1 MSSVFNSQNIE
12 RMRVN
17 GNEIA
22 LAKINGNVVFQKNK
36 LLKTFFGDSKQN
48 TTTGKN
54 LLPFPYSANEKT
66 QNGINFKANN
76 DGSITINGTS
86 TDNAYFALL
95 GYGDISGQ
103 VKIEGNYIS
112 GGSED
117 IIINVNYFDGEYH
130 TLATNKGGSTKIDKS
145 VYEKGYIE
153 IYIPQNKN
161 FNNYIIKPILSYEI
175 VNYWEPYTGGKP
187 SPNPDYPQKISSI
200 NGVNLKLVGKNLFDK
215 NTQNFINGFLSDTR
229 NTIVDSNNVKTFFI
243 PCNPNSI
250 YTISKQKGNYFR
262 VATTIYE
269 PSLGISLSQIIVN
282 NNSSSIT
289 INTNN
294 DSKYLLFNV
303 YDKTQDFVSESDMLN
318 SIQLEKGSQV
328 TTYEPYK
335 NQNIPINLQ
344 NNILAKVGDYADELQ
359 VYLNG
364 DVKLVKK
371 TGEILLNGTESK
383 WSFVESG
390 SIWPF
395 RYVNEEIKF
404 NNSNFTVFNY
414 LCDYYI
420 PKSATMYNNSIGQL
434 GLTQSVCFRND
445 SIESL
450 EEFKEWLSLHNT
462 KVFFQLEEILEPKR
476 IQNIKEELNQFGD
489 YSNIEIETTYS

>member
-1 MSSVFNSQNIE
+1 MSSIFNSQNIE

-187 SPNPDYPQKISSI
+187 SPSPDYPQKISSI
-200 NGVNLKLVGKNLFDK
+200 NGVNLK
-215 NTQNFINGFLSDTR
+215 ISNG
-229 NTIVDSNNVKTFFI
+229 
-243 PCNPNSI
+243 
-250 YTISKQKGNYFR
+250 SKELK
-262 VATTIYE
+262 
-269 PSLGISLSQIIVN
+269 
-282 NNSSSIT
+282 
-289 INTNN
+289 
-294 DSKYLLFNV
+294 
-303 YDKTQDFVSESDMLN
+303 
-318 SIQLEKGSQV
+318 
-328 TTYEPYK
+328 
-335 NQNIPINLQ
+335 IPINLQ
-344 NNILAKVGDYADELQ
+344 GNILAKVGDYADELQ
-359 VYLNG
+359 VYSNG
-364 DVKLVKK
+364 DVKIVKK
-371 TGEILLNGTESK
+371 ISKTILDNTAKYEKSSYSTNDYFKGYLSGYGNDIYFEFTKKINTHFQAGEYTQTSQGEMLANRRQLHIQILASRLSENSVTGL
-383 WSFVESG
+383 
-390 SIWPF
+390 
-395 RYVNEEIKF
+395 
-404 NNSNFTVFNY
+404 
-414 LCDYYI
+414 
-420 PKSATMYNNSIGQL
+420 Q
-434 GLTQSVCFRND
+434 
-445 SIESL
+445 
-450 EEFKEWLSLHNT
+450 EWLGNNNVTVLRQLINPTTT
-462 KVFFQLEEILEPKR
+462 K
-476 IQNIKEELNQFGD
+476 IQNIKEELNSFGD
-489 YSNIEIETTYS
+489 YSNIEIETTYE

>member
-17 GNEIA
+17 NNEIA

-36 LLKTFFGDSKQN
+36 LLKIFLGDSKQD
-48 TTTGKN
+48 TT
-54 LLPFPYSANEKT
+54 S
-66 QNGINFKANN
+66 GINYIKNSTYYNWVNNSNATHEKNNEYIKIIPPTQSGYTSGIYVDTYTSQKKEWKEDVSPLLNKQVIFSFFAKADLNRTIYCQCGN
-76 DGSITINGTS
+76 DKENYFSLTNQWQRFIIKTTFTSATILTFYSGNTLSS
-86 TDNAYFALL
+86 TPFYIK
-95 GYGDISGQ
+95 DIML
-103 VKIEGNYIS
+103 IEGT
-112 GGSED
+112 ED
-117 IIINVNYFDGEYH
+117 
-130 TLATNKGGSTKIDKS
+130 
-145 VYEKGYIE
+145 
-153 IYIPQNKN
+153 
-161 FNNYIIKPILSYEI
+161 KPY
-175 VNYWEPYTGGKP
+175 EPYTGGKP

-200 NGVNLKLVGKNLFDK
+200 NGVNLK
-215 NTQNFINGFLSDTR
+215 ISNG
-229 NTIVDSNNVKTFFI
+229 
-243 PCNPNSI
+243 
-250 YTISKQKGNYFR
+250 SKELK
-262 VATTIYE
+262 
-269 PSLGISLSQIIVN
+269 
-282 NNSSSIT
+282 
-289 INTNN
+289 
-294 DSKYLLFNV
+294 
-303 YDKTQDFVSESDMLN
+303 
-318 SIQLEKGSQV
+318 
-328 TTYEPYK
+328 
-335 NQNIPINLQ
+335 IPINLQ
-344 NNILAKVGDYADELQ
+344 GNILAKVGDYADELQ
-359 VYLNG
+359 VYSNG

>member
-1 MSSVFNSQNIE
+1 MSSINGQNIE

-17 GNEIA
+17 GNEIE

-86 TDNAYFALL
+86 TGNAYFALL

-130 TLATNKGGSTKIDKS
+130 TLATNKSGSTKIDKS

-175 VNYWEPYTGGKP
+175 INYWEPYTGGKP

-200 NGVNLKLVGKNLFDK
+200 NGVNLK
-215 NTQNFINGFLSDTR
+215 ISNG
-229 NTIVDSNNVKTFFI
+229 
-243 PCNPNSI
+243 
-250 YTISKQKGNYFR
+250 SKELK
-262 VATTIYE
+262 
-269 PSLGISLSQIIVN
+269 
-282 NNSSSIT
+282 
-289 INTNN
+289 
-294 DSKYLLFNV
+294 
-303 YDKTQDFVSESDMLN
+303 
-318 SIQLEKGSQV
+318 
-328 TTYEPYK
+328 
-335 NQNIPINLQ
+335 IPINLQ
-344 NNILAKVGDYADELQ
+344 GNILAKVGDYADELQ
-359 VYLNG
+359 IYSNG
-364 DVKLVKK
+364 DIVLNKK
-371 TGEILLNGTESK
+371 IEKTIFDGDENWVISSLSLEGFSSFYIENILDYNKGEDDIPM
-383 WSFVESG
+383 
-390 SIWPF
+390 I
-395 RYVNEEIKF
+395 
-404 NNSNFTVFNY
+404 
-414 LCDYYI
+414 CDYFI
-420 PKSATMYNNSIGQL
+420 QKNFINWEGLLAESFIENASNTIGIRL
-434 GLTQSVCFRND
+434 
-445 SIESL
+445 
-450 EEFKEWLSLHNT
+450 
-462 KVFFQLEEILEPKR
+462 PKR
-476 IQNIKEELNQFGD
+476 IANSLTEFKNWLQSNNIEVYYVLQNSTTTKVDNIKSELNSFGD
-489 YSNIEIETTYS
+489 YSNIEIEVTYS

>member
-1 MSSVFNSQNIE
+1 MSSIFNSQNIE

-22 LAKINGNVVFQKNK
+22 LAKINGKVVFQKNK

-48 TTTGKN
+48 TTSGKN
-54 LLPFPYSANEKT
+54 LFDVEKYV
-66 QNGINFKANN
+66 N
-76 DGSITINGTS
+76 DNSNYYHLEDENLICDSVDTRVIGFVYTSFEKGTYTVSTTNICNTTIFEEGSQ
-86 TDNAYFALL
+86 YFL
-95 GYGDISGQ
+95 I
-103 VKIEGNYIS
+103 KKE
-112 GGSED
+112 
-117 IIINVNYFDGEYH
+117 NVNEFTF
-130 TLATNKGGSTKIDKS
+130 TLEENKNLHFKFFSNDVPYEIGNIQI
-145 VYEKGYIE
+145 EKGSMVTE
-153 IYIPQNKN
+153 
-161 FNNYIIKPILSYEI
+161 YES
-175 VNYWEPYTGGKP
+175 YTGGKP

-318 SIQLEKGSQV
+318 SIQSEKGPQR

-335 NQNIPINLQ
+335 VQTIPVNLQ

-364 DVKLVKK
+364 DVKIVKK
-371 TGEILLNGTESK
+371 IGKTILNNTANYTKSTYSTDEYFRGYLNGEETLNFAEYK
-383 WSFVESG
+383 KVMNTHFQSG
-390 SIWPF
+390 EYNQTSQGEMLANRRQLHIQILASRLSENSVTGLQEWLG
-395 RYVNEEIKF
+395 
-404 NNSNFTVFNY
+404 NNNVTA
-414 LCDYYI
+414 LR
-420 PKSATMYNNSIGQL
+420 PLANSI
-434 GLTQSVCFRND
+434 TR
-445 SIESL
+445 
-450 EEFKEWLSLHNT
+450 
-462 KVFFQLEEILEPKR
+462 KVD
-476 IQNIKEELNQFGD
+476 NIKEELNSFGD

>member
-1 MSSVFNSQNIE
+1 MSSINGTNIE

-48 TTTGKN
+48 TTSGKN
-54 LLPFPYSANEKT
+54 IFNIYKFASDNSDYYHLENEKLICDSIDLKT
-66 QNGINFKANN
+66 QGFVYTPFEK
-76 DGSITINGTS
+76 GTYTLS
-86 TDNAYFALL
+86 TT
-95 GYGDISGQ
+95 
-103 VKIEGNYIS
+103 
-112 GGSED
+112 
-117 IIINVNYFDGEYH
+117 NVCN
-130 TLATNKGGSTKIDKS
+130 IS
-145 VYEKGYIE
+145 VYEE
-153 IYIPQNKN
+153 NSIYFFIQKQNVNSFTFTLEENKN
-161 FNNYIIKPILSYEI
+161 LHFKFFSNDVPYEI
-175 VNYWEPYTGGKP
+175 GNIQIEKGPMVTEYEPYTGGKP
-187 SPNPDYPQKISSI
+187 SPSPDYPQKISSI

-328 TTYEPYK
+328 TTYEPHK
-335 NQNIPINLQ
+335 NQTIPINLQ
-344 NNILAKVGDYADELQ
+344 ENILAKVGDYADELQ
-359 VYLNG
+359 VYSNG
-364 DVKLVKK
+364 DIVLNQKIEKIIFNGSENWIISSLNLEEFSSFYIENILDYNN
-371 TGEILLNGTESK
+371 GEDDVPMI
-383 WSFVESG
+383 
-390 SIWPF
+390 
-395 RYVNEEIKF
+395 
-404 NNSNFTVFNY
+404 
-414 LCDYYI
+414 CDYFI
-420 PKSATMYNNSIGQL
+420 QKDFVNWEDLLSESFIENASNTVGIRLPKKIAST
-434 GLTQSVCFRND
+434 
-445 SIESL
+445 L
-450 EEFKEWLSLHNT
+450 EEFKNWLQSNNIEVYYVLQNST
-462 KVFFQLEEILEPKR
+462 TIKVD
-476 IQNIKEELNQFGD
+476 NIKEELNSFGD